1 MSTCYLLKYL
11 ISKKNK
17 NKKSIKGEIMKEIL
31 SERMMAL
38 ITIYTTKVT
47 SMEETVQ
54 NCIHYNY
61 IISELYT
68 KMNFIRRL
76 ETNQRTQSPE
86 YLQIFN
92 FINSLEIE
100 TNKIIQEELLI
111 KQLSEDSRTIDET
124 NLSNTTS
131 NSSNLNGHIQNNNAH
146 LNGNIDKKREIDP
159 DIDASKP
166 KSSEKIVFETSK
178 NEVIEID
185 ISMADII
192 KSCTIISDLDKKD
205 KKDKK

>member
-1 MSTCYLLKYL
+1 M
-11 ISKKNK
+11 KK
-17 NKKSIKGEIMKEIL
+17 IL

-86 YLQIFN
+86 YLQIFS
-92 FINSLEIE
+92 FIDSLEIE

-124 NLSNTTS
+124 NLANTNLANTTS
-131 NSSNLNGHIQNNNAH
+131 NSSNLNGHIQNNNVH
-146 LNGNIDKKREIDP
+146 LNGNGNIDKKREVDP
-159 DIDASKP
+159 AIDASKP

-205 KKDKK
+205 KK